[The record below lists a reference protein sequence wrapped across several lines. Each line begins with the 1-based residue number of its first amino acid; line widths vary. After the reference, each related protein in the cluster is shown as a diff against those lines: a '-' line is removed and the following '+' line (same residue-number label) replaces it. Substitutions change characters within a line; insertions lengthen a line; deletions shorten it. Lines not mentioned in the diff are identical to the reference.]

1 MRLRIKKLILASV
14 FSSVIVSAQ
23 AQQIQNRP
31 EFREAMKAVA
41 TSDYESAV
49 NALTPLITT
58 EYSST
63 AMVEIGKIRYKQAE
77 GEMSSALSHY
87 YEAAGLL
94 NSGIQT
100 GGVKGPET
108 PKLLYDLANIYE
120 ERLKDYP
127 NALNIYSKLIN
138 EYPSFSSIDK
148 AYYNLAVCCE
158 TLGRFDEAAQYYGAV
173 VSNYTYSTFFKA
185 AQEKMKKLNSV
196 AKDKSNAIE
205 IQEEVVYNAEDEE
218 KSQANVD
225 LGDMNV
231 ESGNYK
237 DALTAYQSALKG
249 MQNTDDAVGVY
260 KKMVDVMEE
269 KQKDYKGAVKMID
282 EMVQKYPNAQGS
294 EDLIYRAGR
303 MYEEDID
310 SMKKTVSSDGSVR
323 YRKSRES
330 MEKAIDYYDKVTE
343 QYPDSEA
350 AGNAALRKAEIYYN
364 ELKEYSDAK
373 NAYQEFLSKY
383 PEHPEAK
390 NVRKKLRELKDY

>member
-1 MRLRIKKLILASV
+1 MASL
-14 FSSVIVSAQ
+14 FSSIIVVVQ
-23 AQQIQNRP
+23 AQQILNRP
-31 EFREAMKAVA
+31 EYREAMKAVA

-49 NALTPLITT
+49 NSLSPLLTS
-58 EYSST
+58 EYSSA
-63 AMVEIGKIRYKQAE
+63 AMVEIGKIRFKQAE

-94 NSGIQT
+94 NSGVQT

-108 PKLLYDLANIYE
+108 PKLLYDLAGIYE

-127 NALNIYSKLIN
+127 NALNTYSKIVN
-138 EYPSFSSIDK
+138 EYPSYSAIDK
-148 AYYNLAVCCE
+148 AYYNLAACCE
-158 TLGRFDEAAQYYGAV
+158 MLGRYEEAAQYYSIV
-173 VSNYTYSTFFKA
+173 VSNYSYSTFFKA
-185 AQEKMKKLNSV
+185 AQEKMKKLNS
-196 AKDKSNAIE
+196 ATKDKSNAIE
-205 IQEEVVYNAEDEE
+205 IQEELVYNAEDEE
-218 KSQANVD
+218 KSQANLD

-249 MQNTDDAVGVY
+249 MNNSEDAVGVY
-260 KKMVDVMEE
+260 KKMVDVLEE

-282 EMVQKYPNAQGS
+282 EMIQKYPNAQGT

-330 MEKAIDYYDKVTE
+330 MEKAIDYYDKVAE

-364 ELKEYSDAK
+364 ELREYGDAK
-373 NAYQEFLSKY
+373 SAYQDFLSKY
-383 PEHPEAK
+383 PDHPEAK